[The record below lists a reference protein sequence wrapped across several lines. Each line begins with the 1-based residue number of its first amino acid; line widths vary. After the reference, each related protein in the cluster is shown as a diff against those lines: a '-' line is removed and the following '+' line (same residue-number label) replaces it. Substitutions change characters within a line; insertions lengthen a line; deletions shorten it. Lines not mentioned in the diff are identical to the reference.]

1 MITHSKNDNLNINE
15 SVNGSSNIDSQ
26 KQKVDMVVES

>member
-1 MITHSKNDNLNINE
+1 MITHNKNENLNENE

-26 KQKVDMVVES
+26 KWKVDMVVES